1 MAALHNTSLPYIDI
15 TPFEFNSTQVMG
27 GFTATAPYGVEL
39 LYSLTF
45 IYLLI
50 GFVVSQMFR
59 LKMSR
64 KHKSAEPTVERVVR
78 NLIYLLTLF
87 IYFIV
92 ESWRAAW
99 RLRALVVFSFFKY
112 KPFNIY
118 LCDVVTSCRAVIDN
132 LILIWNNKDQIKS
145 CILDRQIL
153 RYVDGLCVARGTD

>member
-92 ESWRAAW
+92 ES
-99 RLRALVVFSFFKY
+99 SM
-112 KPFNIY
+112 
-118 LCDVVTSCRAVIDN
+118 
-132 LILIWNNKDQIKS
+132 
-145 CILDRQIL
+145 
-153 RYVDGLCVARGTD
+153 ARGMATARTCRIFFL